1 MPDCYDELTKS
12 FKNVPQF
19 KAFNLALGSEA
30 GKIEMHRSEYSLSSS
45 ILPMA
50 ELHKASFPFTRN
62 ETIQEID
69 VVRLDDMAVELE
81 LFEPI
86 LIKLDVQGFEDKVIE
101 GGKDVFSRANIVI
114 TEMSVEELYKGQKL
128 FDDIYRI
135 LVDFGF
141 VYRGNYEQLF
151 NPHDGR
157 VLQVDGIF
165 VRK

>member
-1 MPDCYDELTKS
+1 
-12 FKNVPQF
+12 
-19 KAFNLALGSEA
+19 
-30 GKIEMHRSEYSLSSS
+30 
-45 ILPMA
+45 
-50 ELHKASFPFTRN
+50 
-62 ETIQEID
+62 
-69 VVRLDDMAVELE
+69 
-81 LFEPI
+81 
-86 LIKLDVQGFEDKVIE
+86 
-101 GGKDVFSRANIVI
+101 
-114 TEMSVEELYKGQKL
+114 MSVEELYKGQKL